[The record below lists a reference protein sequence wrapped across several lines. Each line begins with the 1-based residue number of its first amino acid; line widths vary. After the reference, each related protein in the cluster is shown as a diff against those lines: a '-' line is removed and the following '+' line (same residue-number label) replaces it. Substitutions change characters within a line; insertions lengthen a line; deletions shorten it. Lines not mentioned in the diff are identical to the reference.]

1 MEPLEPG
8 GLDAIF
14 QKIQETTQ
22 QHSQQPQLQSQSQS
36 RSQQILLHEHE
47 QRNSYDDCDNK
58 ELMAGYPLA
67 HHSHQSLNGSF
78 DINNDDD
85 GGDFNAD
92 TVVPD
97 PISSNNSK
105 NGSEE
110 NCIFVPDTVIINNGN
125 QHRVDHHQYR
135 EENGQLFSTINKNH
149 DDGIDIDDYSLCLG
163 AENNDDHDGGSS
175 LDTIFADFTAIT
187 DITRTKKNCSRDGN
201 RKRKRSKPPSLKSKS
216 KSLPPKKK
224 TKSTVAMIESQ
235 RKTQKNKTNTGISSQ
250 SKVKS
255 KPLSKSKATSKLKST
270 TKVNNKR
277 VTKTPKKKVKKP
289 PSVRTKIKKTATAK
303 SKANIIS
310 EPVVAAS
317 VSTTF
322 QIDDCKMIERS
333 TSFSTL
339 EEATLT
345 EMPYSL
351 TLEEDDDEWNDN
363 KQESKSKSNK
373 VDFNVLR
380 VVESQPTMMFE
391 ADPPATLLFEADPPV
406 SPRYDILKEESFESK
421 ACTKT
426 QQHEKWMDFVRRL
439 VLYKKEHN
447 GSTDVPRYYE
457 KDKDL
462 GCWVKNQRDKRKH
475 GSYELTEKRINE
487 LNSIG
492 FVWDSKQLDQQ
503 QEQQELCK
511 QTTTQQKPLL
521 GA

>member
-1 MEPLEPG
+1 M
-8 GLDAIF
+8 
-14 QKIQETTQ
+14 
-22 QHSQQPQLQSQSQS
+22 
-36 RSQQILLHEHE
+36 
-47 QRNSYDDCDNK
+47 
-58 ELMAGYPLA
+58 
-67 HHSHQSLNGSF
+67 
-78 DINNDDD
+78 
-85 GGDFNAD
+85 
-92 TVVPD
+92 
-97 PISSNNSK
+97 
-105 NGSEE
+105 
-110 NCIFVPDTVIINNGN
+110 
-125 QHRVDHHQYR
+125 
-135 EENGQLFSTINKNH
+135 
-149 DDGIDIDDYSLCLG
+149 
-163 AENNDDHDGGSS
+163 
-175 LDTIFADFTAIT
+175 
-187 DITRTKKNCSRDGN
+187 
-201 RKRKRSKPPSLKSKS
+201 
-216 KSLPPKKK
+216 
-224 TKSTVAMIESQ
+224 
-235 RKTQKNKTNTGISSQ
+235 
-250 SKVKS
+250 
-255 KPLSKSKATSKLKST
+255 
-270 TKVNNKR
+270 
-277 VTKTPKKKVKKP
+277 TKTPKKQVKKP

-303 SKANIIS
+303 SKAIIS
-310 EPVVAAS
+310 EPVAAS

-406 SPRYDILKEESFESK
+406 SPRYDVLKEESFESK
-421 ACTKT
+421 ACTNKT

-447 GSTDVPRYYE
+447 GSTDVPQYYE

-492 FVWDSKQLDQQ
+492 FVWDRKQLDQQQ

-511 QTTTQQKPLL
+511 QTTTQHKPLL